1 MENANDGHE
10 ALRFEK
16 YGQPSAFSL
25 QESPGVIRTGRK
37 RRWTQP
43 LTRAAAGFVSYLA
56 TR

>member
-16 YGQPSAFSL
+16 YGQPSVFSL